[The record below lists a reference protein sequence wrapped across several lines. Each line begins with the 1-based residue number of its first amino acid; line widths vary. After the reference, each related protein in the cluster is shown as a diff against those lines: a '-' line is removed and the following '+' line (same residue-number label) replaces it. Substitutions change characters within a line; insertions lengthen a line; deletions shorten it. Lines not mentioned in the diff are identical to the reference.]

1 MRGFGGNQRD
11 FGAGDNGMNGFS
23 GERQEGVDEMDVDE
37 MDVDEMD
44 VDEMD
49 MDEMDMD
56 EMDVDEMDV
65 DESNAGR
72 DRGAWEESEDIQRG
86 VTEGGQMST
95 SHRDIQCRRMELIR
109 EREYHYHK
117 LADIQNRLE
126 GLENGARMEDPRID
140 CDGDTEMIDRKIDYD
155 GDTEMTD

>member
-44 VDEMD
+44 V
-49 MDEMDMD
+49 DEMDMD

-109 EREYHYHK
+109 EHEY
-117 LADIQNRLE
+117 LWQAL
-126 GLENGARMEDPRID
+126 GA
-140 CDGDTEMIDRKIDYD
+140 
-155 GDTEMTD
+155 